1 MRKRKHTPDDPEE
14 EITDLETGQE
24 QEDTEESPIDPETEE
39 EEDEPLPT
47 DESLPSKFERFTRR
61 DEIDH
66 KKRTSLKDIL
76 GGEILTRATFRKQ
89 FGLIAMCVFY
99 IIIYITN
106 RYQAQQEL
114 IEIQDLKE
122 QLQKVKYY
130 SLTRSGEYTIKSRQ
144 SQVEE
149 MLKQTPDSMLG
160 TAKEPP
166 FIIRTN
172 TEEEE

>member
-1 MRKRKHTPDDPEE
+1 MRKRKNTPDQTEETTDQEQEQE
-14 EITDLETGQE
+14 EIT
-24 QEDTEESPIDPETEE
+24 ETEPDE
-39 EEDEPLPT
+39 KEPIEEDEQQPVPT

-66 KKRTSLKDIL
+66 KKKISLKDIL

-99 IIIYITN
+99 IIVYITN

-114 IEIQDLKE
+114 IEIQELKE

-130 SLTRSGEYTIKSRQ
+130 SLTRSGEYTIRSRQ
-144 SQVEE
+144 SQIEK

-160 TAKEPP
+160 SSKEPP

-172 TEEEE
+172 TEEEK